1 MRRMWL
7 WVLLYAIGAGIIM
20 LFMGLFMGLGLG
32 EEVRPSAPS
41 VIAFDI
47 GEIALLVGMCAPLV
61 GFWVFIAGI
70 IFLLIR
76 GRSAAGRVASLIG
89 MGFYYVAAFG
99 IVLAASMLWVLCGFS
114 PDCFL
119 YMIVFAIVAA
129 CVVLPG
135 VLIARKFRRLQE
147 VENIKN

>member
-20 LFMGLFMGLGLG
+20 LVMGLFMGLGFDEGLH
-32 EEVRPSAPS
+32 PTATS
-41 VIAFDI
+41 VFAFDI

-61 GFWVFIAGI
+61 GFWVFVVGI

-76 GRSAAGRVASLIG
+76 GKSGVGRVVSLIG
-89 MGFYYVAAFG
+89 IGFYYVAALG
-99 IVLAASMLWVLCGFS
+99 IVLTASMLWVLCGSS

-119 YMIVFAIVAA
+119 YLIVFAIVAA
-129 CVVLPG
+129 CIVLPG
-135 VLIARKFRRLQE
+135 IYITRKFRQLQE
-147 VENIKN
+147 VEDIKD